1 MSFMG
6 ALERMAQAHSPAA
19 PAVVGRWAAVRLH
32 LDRATGETLNV
43 GVLFQP
49 DGGAPAQ
56 YKLLGNVSGLRCV
69 YGPDGAASAAFAI
82 DQAAALLSQGKPFPP
97 GWAVSL
103 GPELHASGASVTAV
117 VAGLY
122 QRVVPLARHEPD
134 DDDRLD
140 TDDHRLSTGRL
151 RRRVR
156 EIIRQRFNTKE
167 TPDFW
172 HDSPVRVATVDGHA
186 LSLDLQVW
194 TEAGTAVG
202 AFACITSAWYTSKF
216 HRDSYLNN
224 GYRSLHEARQV
235 SGASTSAAGLYVLRP
250 MNDSRFS
257 EDQLRTI
264 DNEID
269 TMHWLLGRVGVN
281 VHTYDNEASLAEGVL
296 SLA

>member
-6 ALERMAQAHSPAA
+6 ALERMALPPSA
-19 PAVVGRWAAVRLH
+19 PVVSGRWAALRLQ
-32 LDRATGETLNV
+32 LDRATGEHVNV
-43 GVLFQP
+43 GVVFRP
-49 DGGAPAQ
+49 DGGEPARFR
-56 YKLLGNVSGLRCV
+56 LLGNVSGLRCM

-82 DQAAALLSQGKPFPP
+82 DQAAALMTQGREFPL
-97 GWAVSL
+97 GWNISL
-103 GPELHASGASVTAV
+103 GPELHASGASTAAV
-117 VAGLY
+117 VAELY
-122 QRVVPLARHEPD
+122 QRVVPLARHEPGE
-134 DDDRLD
+134 DDRLD
-140 TDDHRLSTGRL
+140 ADDHRLSTGRL

-156 EIIRQRFNTKE
+156 EIIRLRFNTQVA
-167 TPDFW
+167 PSFW
-172 HDSPVRVATVDGHA
+172 HDSPVRVATTDGHP
-186 LSLDLQVW
+186 LLLDLQVW
-194 TEAGTAVG
+194 TETGTAVG

-235 SGASTSAAGLYVLRP
+235 SGAAGSTAGMYVLRP
-250 MNDSRFS
+250 MSDRRFS

-269 TMHWLLGRVGVN
+269 SLHWLLGRVGVA

>member
-6 ALERMAQAHSPAA
+6 ALERMAQPPSA
-19 PAVVGRWAAVRLH
+19 PVISGRWAALRLQ
-32 LDRATGETLNV
+32 LDRATGELVNV
-43 GVLFQP
+43 GVLFRP
-49 DGGAPAQ
+49 EGGASARF
-56 YKLLGNVSGLRCV
+56 KLLGNVAGLRSM

-82 DQAAALLSQGKPFPP
+82 DQAAALLAQGMALPA
-97 GWAVSL
+97 GWSISA
-103 GPELHASGASVTAV
+103 GPELHASGASTAAV
-117 VAGLY
+117 VADLY
-122 QRVVPLARHEPD
+122 QRVVPLARHEPGE
-134 DDDRLD
+134 DDRLD
-140 TDDHRLSTGRL
+140 SDDHRLSTGRL

-156 EIIRQRFNTKE
+156 EIIRQRFNTQA
-167 TPDFW
+167 TPSFW
-172 HDSPVRVATVDGHA
+172 HDSPVRVATADGHP

-194 TEAGTAVG
+194 TESGTAVG

-235 SGASTSAAGLYVLRP
+235 SGAARSTAGMYVLRP

-264 DNEID
+264 DNELD
-269 TMHWLLGRVGVN
+269 SMHWLLGRVGVD

-296 SLA
+296 NLA